1 MSQYFIE
8 DELGSIQIPNFDQLE
23 NDDDDEESSRFELP
37 NDTEDEGIENY
48 KIGGYHPT
56 FIG

>member
-1 MSQYFIE
+1 MNVKF
-8 DELGSIQIPNFDQLE
+8 
-23 NDDDDEESSRFELP
+23 EES

-56 FIG
+56 YIG